1 MCKRNVISLLRDVIF
16 ISLQVVAVCKKRVY
30 IVDRIR
36 VFFFFKVLCIVYRTK
51 LPQATTIRSAGMFI
65 PCLLRNITLQS
76 KMSSNRLHSEKM
88 TDRE

>member
-36 VFFFFKVLCIVYRTK
+36 VFFLSIVHCISYKIATSDDDKKRRYVYSLFTSEYYIAIENE
-51 LPQATTIRSAGMFI
+51 LEQAA
-65 PCLLRNITLQS
+65 
-76 KMSSNRLHSEKM
+76 
-88 TDRE
+88 